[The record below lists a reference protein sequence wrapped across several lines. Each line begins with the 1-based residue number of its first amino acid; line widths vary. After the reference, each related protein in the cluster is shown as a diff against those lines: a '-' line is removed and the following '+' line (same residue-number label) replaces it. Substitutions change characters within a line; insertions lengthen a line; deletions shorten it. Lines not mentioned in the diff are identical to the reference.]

1 VAGFESVAAF
11 VDRIDVGCVMKRRDF
26 LSSSAALVAA
36 TGMANSRF
44 ARAMESADVPA
55 VSRTGNAIV
64 LKAVDIA
71 DFHARQRGPVLTRA
85 SEGYE
90 VARRVWNGA
99 FDRHPALIARCNS
112 AADVIGAVQFAAGH
126 DLLVAVRGGGHSLPG
141 YSVCEGGIMI
151 DLAPMQ
157 GVRVDPRTRGVRT
170 EPGVLLGVLDRET
183 QAFGL
188 VVPAGTVSHT
198 GVAGLTLGGGVGR
211 LQRKFGLTVD
221 CLVGAD
227 VVTANGR
234 LVQAS
239 VEENPDL
246 LWALQGGGGNFGVVT
261 SFDFRAYEF
270 GRTAIA
276 GDIVFPIEQARR
288 VLDAFAD
295 YCISASDDLWMDPTL
310 ECDASGH
317 RQLTFTICH
326 CGSAASAAKDI
337 AAIRKFG
344 KPARD
349 NVAEKPWV
357 VVQSEHD
364 GDSPHGNG
372 YYMSGGRITKLIP
385 AMLDHAVESIKLP
398 GAELGKVSLT
408 QHGGASARRPAA
420 STAYASRDASHNFV
434 VRAAW
439 DDPKQAAART
449 AWQKQTWKGF
459 EPYSAGLYANLNAA
473 EAGVKAR
480 SAYGDNLERLVEV
493 KTQYDPNNLFH
504 LNPNITPRTAR
515 AG

>member
-1 VAGFESVAAF
+1 M
-11 VDRIDVGCVMKRRDF
+11 RRRDF
-26 LSSSAALVAA
+26 LSSSMAVMTA
-36 TGMANSRF
+36 TTLANSRL
-44 ARAMESADVPA
+44 ARAAESADVPA
-55 VSRTGNAIV
+55 ISRTGGAII
-64 LKAVDIA
+64 LKAADID
-71 DFHARQRGPVLTRA
+71 DFRAHQRGPVLTRA

-99 FDRHPALIARCNS
+99 FDRHPALIARCTS
-112 AADVIGAVQFAAGH
+112 AADVIGSVQFAASH
-126 DLLVAVRGGGHSLPG
+126 DLLAAVRGGGHSLPG

-157 GVRVDPRTRGVRT
+157 GVRVDPRTRDVRT
-170 EPGVLLGVLDRET
+170 EPGVLLGALDRET

-227 VVTANGR
+227 MVTADGR

-239 VEENPDL
+239 SDENPDL

-261 SFDFRAYEF
+261 SFEFRAFEF
-270 GRTAIA
+270 GHTAVA
-276 GDIVFPIEQARR
+276 GGIVFPIAQARR

-295 YCISASDDLWMDPTL
+295 YCNSASDELWMDPVL
-310 ECDASGH
+310 ECDASGN
-317 RQLTFTICH
+317 RQLNFTLCH
-326 CGSAASAAKDI
+326 CGSDAGAAKDV

-344 KPARD
+344 KAVHDSVTR
-349 NVAEKPWV
+349 KPWV
-357 VVQSEHD
+357 QVQSEFD
-364 GDSPHGNG
+364 GESPHGRG
-372 YYMSGGRITKLIP
+372 YYMSGGRVTKLVP
-385 AMLDHAVESIKLP
+385 TMLDHAVASIKLP
-398 GAELGKVSLT
+398 GAELGKISLT

-434 VRAAW
+434 VRASW
-439 DDPKQAAART
+439 QDPKQAAART

-473 EAGVKAR
+473 EADVKAR

-493 KTQYDPNNLFH
+493 KTQYDPKNLFH
-504 LNPNITPRTAR
+504 LNPNITPRS
-515 AG
+515 AGSSS

>member
-1 VAGFESVAAF
+1 
-11 VDRIDVGCVMKRRDF
+11 MKRRAF
-26 LSSSAALVAA
+26 LSGSMAVMAA
-36 TGMANSRF
+36 TGLTNSRF
-44 ARAMESADVPA
+44 ARADEAADLPA
-55 VSRTGNAIV
+55 ISRTGGGLI
-64 LKAVDIA
+64 LKAADIT
-71 DFHARQRGPVLTRA
+71 DFRSHQRGPVLTRA
-85 SEGYE
+85 SDGYE
-90 VARRVWNGA
+90 VARRIWNGA
-99 FDRHPALIARCNS
+99 FDRHPALIARCTS
-112 AADVIGAVQFAAGH
+112 STDVMGAVQFAASH

-141 YSVCEGGIMI
+141 YSVCEGGLMI

-157 GVRVDPRTRGVRT
+157 GVRVDPRTREVRT
-170 EPGVLLGVLDRET
+170 EPGVLLGKLDRET
-183 QAFGL
+183 EAFGL

-221 CLVGAD
+221 CLIGAD

-234 LVQAS
+234 LIKAS
-239 VEENPDL
+239 AEENPDL

-261 SFDFRAYEF
+261 SFDFRAFEF

-276 GDIVFPIEQARR
+276 GDIVFPIGQARR

-295 YCISASDDLWMDPTL
+295 YCNTASDELWMDPTL

-317 RQLTFTICH
+317 RQLTFMICH
-326 CGSAASAAKDI
+326 CGDATSAAKDL

-344 KPARD
+344 KAVRD
-349 NVAEKPWV
+349 TVAEKPWT

-364 GDSPHGNG
+364 DDSPPGRG
-372 YYMSGGRITKLIP
+372 YYMSGGRITRLIP
-385 AMLDHAVESIKLP
+385 VMLDNAVESIKLP

-434 VRAAW
+434 VRGAR
-439 DDPKQAAART
+439 DDPKQAAAST

-459 EPYSAGLYANLNAA
+459 APYSVGLYANLNAA
-473 EAGVKAR
+473 EPDVKAR

-493 KTQYDPNNLFH
+493 KTQYDPKNLFH
-504 LNPNITPRTAR
+504 LNPNITPR
-515 AG
+515 GS

>member
-1 VAGFESVAAF
+1 M
-11 VDRIDVGCVMKRRDF
+11 RRRDF
-26 LSSSAALVAA
+26 LSSSVALMAA
-36 TGMANSRF
+36 TGLANSRF
-44 ARAMESADVPA
+44 ARATTESADVPA
-55 VSRTGNAIV
+55 VSRTGSAII
-64 LKAVDIA
+64 LKAADID
-71 DFHARQRGPVLTRA
+71 DFRAHQRGPVLTRA

-99 FDRHPALIARCNS
+99 FDRHPALIARCTS
-112 AADVIGAVQFAAGH
+112 AADVIGAVQFAASH

-170 EPGVLLGVLDRET
+170 EPGVLLGAMDRET

-221 CLVGAD
+221 CMVGAD
-227 VVTANGR
+227 MVTADGK

-239 VEENPDL
+239 AEENPDL

-261 SFDFRAYEF
+261 SFEFRAYEF

-295 YCISASDDLWMDPTL
+295 YCDTASDDLWMDPVL
-310 ECDASGH
+310 ECDANGH
-317 RQLTFTICH
+317 RQLTFMICH
-326 CGSAASAAKDI
+326 CGDAASAAKDV

-344 KPARD
+344 KVARD

-357 VVQSEHD
+357 IVQSEHD
-364 GDSPHGNG
+364 DESPHGRG
-372 YYMSGGRITKLIP
+372 YYMSGGRITRLIP

-439 DDPKQAAART
+439 TDPKQAAART
-449 AWQKQTWKGF
+449 AWQKQTWAGF
-459 EPYSAGLYANLNAA
+459 APYSSGLYANLNAG
-473 EAGVKAR
+473 EADVKAR
-480 SAYGDNLERLVEV
+480 SAYGENLERLVEV
-493 KTQYDPNNLFH
+493 KTKYDPKNLFH
-504 LNPNITPRTAR
+504 LNPNITPRTA
-515 AG
+515 

>member
-1 VAGFESVAAF
+1 M
-11 VDRIDVGCVMKRRDF
+11 RRRDF
-26 LSSSAALVAA
+26 LSSSVALMAA
-36 TGMANSRF
+36 TGLADWRF
-44 ARAMESADVPA
+44 ARAMESSDVPA

-64 LKAVDIA
+64 LKAVDIDDLRA
-71 DFHARQRGPVLTRA
+71 HQRGSVLTRT
-85 SEGYE
+85 SEGYD

-99 FDRHPALIARCNS
+99 FDRHPALIARCTS
-112 AADVIGAVQFAAGH
+112 AADVIGAVQFATSH

-157 GVRVDPRTRGVRT
+157 GVRVEPSTRGVRV
-170 EPGVLLGVLDRET
+170 EPGVLLGALDRET

-221 CLVGAD
+221 SMIGAD
-227 VVTANGR
+227 VVTADGR

-239 VEENPDL
+239 AAENPDL

-261 SFDFRAYEF
+261 SFEFRAHEF
-270 GRTAIA
+270 GRTAVA

-295 YCISASDDLWMDPTL
+295 FCISASDDLWMDPTL
-310 ECDASGH
+310 ECDAQGK
-317 RQLTFTICH
+317 RQLTFIICH
-326 CGSAASAAKDI
+326 CGDAASAAKDV
-337 AAIRKFG
+337 ATIRKFG

-349 NVAEKPWV
+349 NVAEKPWL

-364 GDSPHGNG
+364 RESPPGRG

-385 AMLDHAVESIKLP
+385 AMLDNAVESIKLP
-398 GAELGKVSLT
+398 GAELGKVSLN
-408 QHGGASARRPAA
+408 QHGGASARLAFA
-420 STAYASRDASHNFV
+420 STAYAQREASHNFV
-434 VRAAW
+434 VRASW
-439 DDPKQAAART
+439 EDPRQAAART
-449 AWQKQTWKGF
+449 AWQKQTWKAF
-459 EPYSAGLYANLNAA
+459 EPYSAGIYANLNAA
-473 EAGVKAR
+473 ETDVKAR
-480 SAYGDNLERLVEV
+480 SAYGDNLERLIEV
-493 KTQYDPNNLFH
+493 KTRYDPKNLFH
-504 LNPNITPRTAR
+504 LNPNITPRSAR
-515 AG
+515 TE